1 MNAFRT
7 SLFSNQVL
15 KAQMLLGIL
24 DVSFQN
30 TTQPYK
36 CLNLTVEKGN
46 RKNNQTKNNHT
57 PNKAVPIVA
66 QI

>member
-1 MNAFRT
+1 
-7 SLFSNQVL
+7 
-15 KAQMLLGIL
+15 MLLGIL

-36 CLNLTVEKGN
+36 RLNLTVEKGN